1 MTGSCYF
8 SLFLSGGAHY
18 CATRTVTQEQ
28 KKTKDPWPGSGLQ
41 DAASEA

>member
-8 SLFLSGGAHY
+8 SLVPLRGAHY
-18 CATRTVTQEQ
+18 RATRTVAQEQ